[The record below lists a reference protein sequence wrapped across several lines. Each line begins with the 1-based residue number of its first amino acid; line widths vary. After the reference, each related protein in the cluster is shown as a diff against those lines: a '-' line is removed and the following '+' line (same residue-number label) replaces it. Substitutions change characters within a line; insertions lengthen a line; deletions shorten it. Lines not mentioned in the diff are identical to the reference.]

1 MYLLCFCHVRALC
14 WGLGLQ
20 GTEGLGTVPEM
31 RAFPAN
37 GRAQTST
44 LENISCQAGE
54 NVNPGEFRKKK
65 SGSVRGGQE
74 RWASE
79 EGQHGGTCGRGSA
92 LSRLGAELEL
102 RRSGSSLGPSQ

>member
-79 EGQHGGTCGRGSA
+79 EPPRWGGGEGLWRPKGRRKRA
-92 LSRLGAELEL
+92 DAQTEV
-102 RRSGSSLGPSQ
+102 